1 MLLLHPA
8 ANLLKKRMLKLSKN
22 NVLMPEMVEQDLHLP
37 LKMKLYTV
45 KKPHLTVP
53 VLDSI
58 LILVM
63 TVKPTP

>member
-22 NVLMPEMVEQDLHLP
+22 NVSMPEMVEQDLHLP

-45 KKPHLTVP
+45 KKLHLTDP

-58 LILVM
+58 LILAM